1 MSVENYTAH
10 IDNHRCLTASMKG
23 LNFMHNEMGTFPGK
37 IAMVKEES
45 KRFLENATSLV
56 DKHKDFQSTL
66 QKYPEL
72 LQLLEI
78 PQLLNVCIKRQS
90 FEDAIRL
97 AAFVEK
103 LVKRHAVLY
112 GVITPEMANRRA
124 VEQKRDQSVRNGF
137 DLILCIFVEVQ
148 KIIQS
153 MRAELIQTLGGTL
166 TLPLCVK
173 TVGYLRRVF
182 TLINKFDAIAY
193 LNVDHDPSSM
203 NTNATLNVGD
213 LKLEKIFLES
223 RGNYLKAEL
232 AKLKQDNASEYIIQ
246 SIERRRL
253 ILCDIV
259 SQFNAIFADY
269 DGGTASVSASE
280 GNESK
285 VVSDSLHQERRLMDW
300 IISQIDDTLKIMIKF
315 LVMVD
320 DGVALSNIVE
330 QATYMARSLGKFGAD
345 FSSLLVPIFHQR
357 AMKLA
362 SDMWEDSI
370 SQFQHNLKK
379 IEWIKIDFK
388 SIMKSEKSKKL
399 EKDDTDDKDRTDSL
413 SPPQFCFNFPRWD
426 TSQMAS

>member
-1 MSVENYTAH
+1 MTDGGDYKCKTKQAKLRNLPTRRTLSLDNHGSKRTWRRFFVHGQGFELQSKPASSRTRELKESLQKLKVETEEMSVENYTAH

-23 LNFMHNEMGTFPGK
+23 LNFMHNEMNSFQGK
-37 IAMVKEES
+37 IAMVRRKA
-45 KRFLENATSLV
+45 KDFWRTRTSLV

-124 VEQKRDQSVRNGF
+124 VEQKTDHSVRNGF
-137 DLILCIFVEVQ
+137 DLILSIFVEVQ

-203 NTNATLNVGD
+203 NTIATLNVGD

-280 GNESK
+280 G
-285 VVSDSLHQERRLMDW
+285 ERVENSFRFFA
-300 IISQIDDTLKIMIKF
+300 SRETF
-315 LVMVD
+315 
-320 DGVALSNIVE
+320 DGLDNLSN
-330 QATYMARSLGKFGAD
+330 R
-345 FSSLLVPIFHQR
+345 
-357 AMKLA
+357 
-362 SDMWEDSI
+362 
-370 SQFQHNLKK
+370 
-379 IEWIKIDFK
+379 
-388 SIMKSEKSKKL
+388 
-399 EKDDTDDKDRTDSL
+399 
-413 SPPQFCFNFPRWD
+413 
-426 TSQMAS
+426 

>member
-1 MSVENYTAH
+1 M
-10 IDNHRCLTASMKG
+10 
-23 LNFMHNEMGTFPGK
+23 
-37 IAMVKEES
+37 
-45 KRFLENATSLV
+45 
-56 DKHKDFQSTL
+56 
-66 QKYPEL
+66 
-72 LQLLEI
+72 
-78 PQLLNVCIKRQS
+78 LNVCIKRQS

-112 GVITPEMANRRA
+112 GVVTPEMANRRA
-124 VEQKRDQSVRNGF
+124 VEQKTDHSVRNGF

-148 KIIQS
+148 QIIQS

-193 LNVDHDPSSM
+193 LNGDRDPSSM

-280 GNESK
+280 GEESK
-285 VVSDSLHQERRLMDW
+285 IVSDSFHQERRLMDW
-300 IISQIDDTLKIMIKF
+300 IIYQIDDTLKIMIKF

-370 SQFQHNLKK
+370 SQFRHNFKK

-388 SIMKSEKSKKL
+388 SIMKSEKNKKL
-399 EKDDTDDKDRTDSL
+399 EKDDDMDGTDSL

-426 TSQMAS
+426 TSQMAL